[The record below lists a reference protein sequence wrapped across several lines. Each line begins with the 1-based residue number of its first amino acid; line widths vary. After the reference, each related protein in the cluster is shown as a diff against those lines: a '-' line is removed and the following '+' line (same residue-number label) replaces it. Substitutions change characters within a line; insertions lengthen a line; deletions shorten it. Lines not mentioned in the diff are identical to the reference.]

1 MVQTRQPI
9 FVQLLH
15 AAFKVSQCAWLNAG
29 QRFNVE
35 NCIRTL
41 SDVGK
46 YSSVLLPY
54 KRLLFLSEVIIS
66 EYKLNIRL
74 LFFKL

>member
-1 MVQTRQPI
+1 MDNLNKFLHLLFIKQTRQPI

-41 SDVGK
+41 SDVG
-46 YSSVLLPY
+46 
-54 KRLLFLSEVIIS
+54 E
-66 EYKLNIRL
+66 
-74 LFFKL
+74 

>member
-1 MVQTRQPI
+1 MYIRSILTILKGVKLLFLKQTRQPI

-15 AAFKVSQCAWLNAG
+15 AAFKVSQCPWLNAG

-46 YSSVLLPY
+46 LV
-54 KRLLFLSEVIIS
+54 
-66 EYKLNIRL
+66 
-74 LFFKL
+74 

>member
-1 MVQTRQPI
+1 MEQTRQPI

-41 SDVGK
+41 SDVGRYPLDSGK
-46 YSSVLLPY
+46 EYRLSSNVYSPGY
-54 KRLLFLSEVIIS
+54 E
-66 EYKLNIRL
+66 
-74 LFFKL
+74 

>member
-1 MVQTRQPI
+1 MEQTRQPI

-15 AAFKVSQCAWLNAG
+15 AAFNVSQCAWLNAG

-46 YSSVLLPY
+46 YLLD
-54 KRLLFLSEVIIS
+54 L
-66 EYKLNIRL
+66 
-74 LFFKL
+74 

>member
-1 MVQTRQPI
+1 MDNFLINCIYFFMKQTRQPI

-15 AAFKVSQCAWLNAG
+15 AAFNVSQCAWLNAG

-46 YSSVLLPY
+46 YLVDL
-54 KRLLFLSEVIIS
+54 
-66 EYKLNIRL
+66 
-74 LFFKL
+74 